1 VIKSQKKYVCI
12 IWGGYANGNTGDE
25 LCLAAALERKQREFD
40 GNVAILS
47 RLPEYT
53 LQIFPDATVIRYDS
67 KWSRLRKR
75 FGRACKSITAP
86 SGLAYFARNG
96 RFDHDPEWMR
106 CLQGAGEL
114 YLAGGGY
121 LTDVFPLDLIMP
133 PVQYAL
139 KSNIRV
145 ATAPLGIGPFKSALQ
160 AENVTAALRRI
171 TLKVRDQTS
180 LDFCRARNVDAMLE
194 PDDAVA
200 LLKNLFPTAPAN
212 RRGARPGKIGVNIFT
227 QYGQDAG
234 CDLTEWWTKCL
245 RRLKEQHP
253 DYEIEGFCFH
263 TSLQAEFEEMTR
275 LFSRTGLPPGRVLA
289 PVVDFRRAAET
300 VLNYDL
306 VISTRFHATLTANV
320 FDIPNIAIAAGDYYQ
335 AKMSAARLG
344 YEGACN
350 VINPASQPPED
361 LLNICNGKL
370 EGRESGKSKY

>member
-1 VIKSQKKYVCI
+1 VIKSQKKYACI

-53 LQIFPDATVIRYDS
+53 LQIFPDATAIRYDS

-75 FGRACKSITAP
+75 FIRACKCVTAP
-86 SGLAYFARNG
+86 SGLAYLARNG

-145 ATAPLGIGPFKSALQ
+145 ATAPLGIGPFKSALH

-180 LDFCRARNVDAMLE
+180 LDFCRARSVDAMLE

-200 LLKNLFPTAPAN
+200 LLKNLFPAAPVN
-212 RRGARPGKIGVNIFT
+212 QRGARPGKIGVNIFS

-234 CDLTEWWTKCL
+234 CDLTEWWTECL
-245 RRLKEQHP
+245 RGLKEQHP

-275 LFSRTGLPPGRVLA
+275 LFSRAGLPPRRVLA

-344 YEGACN
+344 YEGACS
-350 VINPASQPPED
+350 VINPAIQSPED
-361 LLNICNGKL
+361 LLNICNCKL
-370 EGRESGKSKY
+370 EGRESGKSKF